1 MRFLKRKV
9 SESVCK
15 DSRSASAEQTAE
27 SLSCQQS
34 INQLCQSHRQ
44 RMQGE
49 DGVKFASR
57 KFISSI

>member
-27 SLSCQQS
+27 SLAYPQS
-34 INQLCQSHRQ
+34 INQRSQSQRQ